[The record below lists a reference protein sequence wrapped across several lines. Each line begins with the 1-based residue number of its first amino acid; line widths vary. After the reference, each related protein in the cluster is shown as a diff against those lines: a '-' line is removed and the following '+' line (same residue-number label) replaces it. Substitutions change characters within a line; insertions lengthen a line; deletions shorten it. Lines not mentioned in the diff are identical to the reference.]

1 MPPEGLVRSVRAY
14 LDHLT
19 VERGLAANTL
29 SAYRRDLAR
38 YVDLLASRGVPSL
51 REAGEADIAEFLA
64 RLREGEPGRRP
75 LAASSAA
82 RAVVAVRGLHAFA
95 RREGLA

>member
-1 MPPEGLVRSVRAY
+1 M
-14 LDHLT
+14 
-19 VERGLAANTL
+19 
-29 SAYRRDLAR
+29 SAYRRDLSR
-38 YVDLLASRGVPSL
+38 YVDLLAVRGVPTL

-64 RLREGEPGRRP
+64 RLREGEPGRPP

-95 RREGLA
+95 RREGLTPDDPARSVRPPTPPRRLP